1 MSFALV
7 LLPLQEVK
15 ALYMNRRLLHIILI
29 AIGCVTWCIVTMAQD
44 YAGMLERQ
52 RKMFPQEKVYV
63 MTDRDL
69 YLAGDTARM
78 RAWIYD
84 CNSRGVTTSH
94 SKYVYVEL
102 RDAADNLRSRIKL
115 MDHGKGM
122 RGYIAMPPELTSGDY
137 TLVAY
142 TYYMLGTTEEMFFRK
157 RLHVMNPKDIS
168 RGLMPNN
175 VIVNDNVN
183 DTQGKPCYDTGLQPY
198 DTLRYDTPA
207 ATKTLNQRG
216 DLNSLNLPIGS
227 NVAMSITADRLC
239 RADSTS
245 SIVWSLEHQ
254 PDLFT
259 LDDIKRSQRLY
270 SPTMPYEVGQTISGT
285 VYGNISTKKPQEG
298 VRVSLVVPTKKIT
311 ESRITGSDGRFEF
324 SGFDL
329 PDSTLVF
336 ISAKKGKRTRMENI
350 KIDGDSLPERVS
362 HLPAMPHYFKRE
374 SEVPSEMKIVSSTI
388 DLANTQ
394 MLAEIE
400 VRGQKREKFTETY
413 QHFAERTMIADD
425 LMKRGIYDLETALL
439 HMPGVRYANGVLSY
453 RGKPLRF
460 FIDGIEEGYDPD
472 DDTEGMPSVGSM
484 VAMSYPMEIIERID
498 LLRPEDTAFLV
509 GGSGGGNMAAVCIT
523 LKDGADI
530 RKASRSAALKMV
542 FPLGYQKYKKFNR
555 PAADQAWPVIYWNS
569 NITVKDKMTLRVI
582 IGKVMAERKAKG
594 DRGAYTVHIDG
605 FSPDGKPLHVERTIR

>member
-1 MSFALV
+1 
-7 LLPLQEVK
+7 
-15 ALYMNRRLLHIILI
+15 MNRIQHIILTSI
-29 AIGCVTWCIVTMAQD
+29 CLTWCIMTMAQD
-44 YAGMLERQ
+44 YASMLERQ

-84 CNSRGVTTSH
+84 CNSKGVTTSH

-102 RDAADNLRSRIKL
+102 RDAADNLHSRIKL
-115 MDHGKGM
+115 MDRGKGM
-122 RGYIAMPPELTSGDY
+122 RGYIAMPPDLTSGDY

-168 RGLMPNN
+168 RGLLPRNLDSPPTPLLERGEQ
-175 VIVNDNVN
+175 IH
-183 DTQGKPCYDTGLQPY
+183 
-198 DTLRYDTPA
+198 DTLPITDVV
-207 ATKTLNQRG
+207 
-216 DLNSLNLPIGS
+216 PIGS

-259 LDDIKRSQRLY
+259 LDDIKKSQKLY
-270 SPTMPYEVGQTISGT
+270 SPTMPYELGQTISGT

-311 ESRITGSDGRFEF
+311 EARITGTDGRFEF

-329 PDSTLVF
+329 PDSTVVF

-350 KIDGDSLPERVS
+350 TLDGDSLPERVS
-362 HLPAMPHYFKRE
+362 HLPALPHYFSRK

-394 MLAEIE
+394 MLEEIE
-400 VRGQKREKFTETY
+400 VRGKKREKITETY
-413 QHFAERTMIADD
+413 QHFAERTMMADE
-425 LMKRGIYDLETALL
+425 LMNRGIYDLEAALL
-439 HMPGVRYANGVLSY
+439 RMPGVRMINGVLCY
-453 RGKPLRF
+453 RNKPLRF
-460 FIDGIEEGYDPD
+460 FVDGIEEGFD
-472 DDTEGMPSVGSM
+472 DDDDMDGMPSVGSM

-498 LLRPEDTAFLV
+498 LLKPEDAMMLTGF
-509 GGSGGGNMAAVCIT
+509 GRGNAAVCIT
-523 LKDGADI
+523 LKEGADL
-530 RKASRSAALKMV
+530 RNTSRSAALKMV
-542 FPLGYQKYKKFNR
+542 FPLGYQKYKKFHQ
-555 PAADQAWPVIYWNS
+555 PAADQAWPVVYWNS
-569 NITVKDKMTLRVI
+569 NLTIKDKTTLMVI
-582 IGKVMAERKAKG
+582 VAKVMGERKAKG
-594 DRGAYTVHIDG
+594 DDGSYTVHIDG
-605 FSPDGKPLHVERTIR
+605 FTPEGKPLHVEKSIR

>member
-1 MSFALV
+1 
-7 LLPLQEVK
+7 
-15 ALYMNRRLLHIILI
+15 MNRRIQHIILI
-29 AIGCVTWCIVTMAQD
+29 AIGCVTWCTVTMAQD
-44 YAGMLERQ
+44 YANMLERQ

-115 MDHGKGM
+115 MDRGKGM
-122 RGYIAMPPELTSGDY
+122 RGYIAMPPDLTSGDY

-183 DTQGKPCYDTGLQPY
+183 DT
-198 DTLRYDTPA
+198 PA
-207 ATKTLNQRG
+207 ATKTLKQRSG
-216 DLNSLNLPIGS
+216 LNSLNLPIGS

-259 LDDIKRSQRLY
+259 LDDIKTSQRLY

-362 HLPAMPHYFKRE
+362 HLPALPHYFKRE
-374 SEVPSEMKIVSSTI
+374 SEVPSDMKIVSSTI

-425 LMKRGIYDLETALL
+425 LMKRGIYDLESALMR
-439 HMPGVRYANGVLSY
+439 MPGVRMINGVFCY

-460 FIDGIEEGYDPD
+460 FVDGIEEGFD
-472 DDTEGMPSVGSM
+472 DNDDMDGMPSVGSM

-498 LLRPEDTAFLV
+498 LLKPEDAMMLNGF
-509 GGSGGGNMAAVCIT
+509 GRGNAAVCIT
-523 LKDGADI
+523 LKEGADL
-530 RKASRSAALKMV
+530 RNTSRSAALKMV

-605 FSPDGKPLHVERTIR
+605 FSPDGKPIHIDYRLEIRD